1 MGFTTG
7 IWLLVVL
14 QVGCVAGSTIMV
26 NTGAG
31 SSLGAGSWGAQGLPW
46 VTGQDLAARA
56 CPTAQ
61 PGAWRPGP
69 PGQPQA
75 WGTSLGLRPATWAC
89 GWMQGAG
96 HMAGQGRAGQH
107 GAGSSP
113 AGASLQQGL
122 TAPGCC
128 CGALSS
134 WGYPRGGQGWWC
146 PRGLCTYGGLVS

>member
-1 MGFTTG
+1 
-7 IWLLVVL
+7 
-14 QVGCVAGSTIMV
+14 MV

-61 PGAWRPGP
+61 PGAYGPGA

-89 GWMQGAG
+89 GWVQGAG
-96 HMAGQGRAGQH
+96 HMAGQGRAARSWIQSCWSLP
-107 GAGSSP
+107 A
-113 AGASLQQGL
+113 AGADGPWVLM
-122 TAPGCC
+122 
-128 CGALSS
+128 
-134 WGYPRGGQGWWC
+134 WGPEQLGVPQGWA
-146 PRGLCTYGGLVS
+146 GLVVPPGPLHIWQISQLDLLHSTK